1 MALPLAYSRLTV
13 QPDLYDILDCER
25 AATDEELKKAYRRM
39 AMRWHPD
46 RNPDDPDALQRFKEV
61 AYAYQILSDPVRRLQ
76 YDRFGRVFTDG
87 RSQGPFGTS
96 DGEVDLGE
104 VLGGVFRDL
113 FGRRKKGPS
122 PRDLRYTVTI
132 TLEEAAQGTTKH
144 VEFSRQ
150 AEGGAKI
157 VEKLAV
163 KVPAGVDTG
172 QKLKVAGKG
181 FAGRRGTGDLFVVVN
196 VADHS
201 FFRRRGADVF
211 CDVPVTFG
219 QIVLGAELD
228 IPTLLD
234 PAIVR
239 LPPGCQPGTVLTL
252 KGRGLPWMR
261 GGGRGNQFVK
271 IVLDLPTE
279 LTSEQKEQLL
289 ALDRDLAGNPSP
301 TRERYQELLDAAR
314 SENKERAS

>member
-1 MALPLAYSRLTV
+1 M

-25 AATDEELKKAYRRM
+25 SATDEELKKAYRRQ
-39 AMRWHPD
+39 ALRWHPD
-46 RNPDDPDALQRFKEV
+46 RNPDDPEALRRFKEV
-61 AYAYQILSDPVRRLQ
+61 AYAYEVLSDPVKRLQ

-87 RSQGPFGTS
+87 RGQGPFGS
-96 DGEVDLGE
+96 ADEVDLGD
-104 VLGGVFRDL
+104 VLGGVFRDI

-122 PRDLRYTVTI
+122 PRDLRYTITI
-132 TLEEAAQGTTKH
+132 SLEEAARGTTKH
-144 VEFSRQ
+144 VEFSRE
-150 AEGGAKI
+150 ASGGKK
-157 VEKLAV
+157 VMEKLAV
-163 KVPAGVDTG
+163 KVPPGIDTG

-181 FAGRRGTGDLFVVVN
+181 FAGLRGTGDLFVVVN
-196 VADHS
+196 VADHP

-219 QIVLGAELD
+219 HIVLGAELD

-252 KGRGLPWMR
+252 KGRGLPR
-261 GGGRGNQFVK
+261 VKGGGRGDQFVK
-271 IVLDLPTE
+271 IVLDLPTD
-279 LTSEQKEQLL
+279 LSNEQKDQLL

-301 TRERYQELLDAAR
+301 TRERYQELLDANR
-314 SENKERAS
+314 SNGEERAS